1 MTEAFVVVQTAE
13 EAVDR
18 LAALHERATGALNQA
33 LKQYLKDR
41 VEPDAEQRALF
52 RYPELRL
59 TYHCHGEVPQTTR
72 AYAKVQLPGTYS
84 VTVTHPA
91 AFRKYLLEQLVP
103 LMHDFTVTVEVGVSQ
118 QNIPYPYVVEQ
129 GDELAGSGVTAA
141 TLARVFPSTDL
152 SAATDGIADG
162 LYDWEN
168 TDPLPLALFDAAR
181 VDFSL
186 RRLVHYTGSDWRH
199 VQPWILLTNYHRY
212 VDQFIL
218 HGLEQLRSDPR
229 FIRMVLPG
237 NVVIDKSMDHGEASA
252 IAAGVV
258 WHRYQM
264 PAYHLQ
270 ATDGHGVTLVN
281 IGVGPSNAKNIT
293 DHLAV
298 LRPHCWLMIG
308 HCGGLRQS
316 QTIGDYVLAHAYMRR
331 DGILDRVVPPNIP
344 IPALAE
350 VQLALQQA
358 AANVTGEKG
367 EELKKRLRTGTVLT
381 YDDRNWELRWA
392 QERPLINL
400 SRAVA
405 VDMESGTIAAQGYRL
420 RVPYGTLLCVSDK
433 PLHSEIKLPGSAN
446 AFYERAV
453 SQHLKIGIEAV
464 DLLRTELN
472 SLHSRK
478 LRSFDEPPP
487 LSGWDGHLTVRPL
500 ALSVQTVRCSFAMSR
515 PTRPDSRRPGVKPPY
530 SAARRVAKAPPS
542 EPKLILFNK
551 PFDVLT
557 QFSDEGGRATLK
569 DFIDIP
575 GIYPAGRLDRDS
587 EGLLLLT
594 NDGQLQA
601 RIADPKHKL
610 AKTYWVQVE
619 GEPSE
624 EQLQR
629 LRDGVELNDGMTL
642 PAEARPL
649 DEPELWPRNP
659 PVRFRKSIPTHWLEL
674 VIREGRNRQVRRMT
688 AAVGLPTLRLVRV
701 RIGDWSIEGLDQG
714 QWKEVPARL

>member
-1 MTEAFVVVQTAE
+1 MTEAFVVVKTAE

-84 VTVTHPA
+84 VTVTHPG

-168 TDPLPLALFDAAR
+168 TNPLPLALFDAAR

-270 ATDGHGVTLVN
+270 ASDGHGVTLVN

-358 AANVTGEKG
+358 AAHVTGEKG
-367 EELKKRLRTGTVLT
+367 EQLKKRLRTGTVLT

-464 DLLRTELN
+464 DLLRNNEKMWFAITPEGT
-472 SLHSRK
+472 RK
-478 LRSFDEPPP
+478 AVKDWKAGFLKIARMADVPILAAYFHYPEKTIGIGP
-487 LSGWDGHLTVRPL
+487 LFTPSGD
-500 ALSVQTVRCSFAMSR
+500 
-515 PTRPDSRRPGVKPPY
+515 D
-530 SAARRVAKAPPS
+530 AADMAA
-542 EPKLILFNK
+542 
-551 PFDVLT
+551 
-557 QFSDEGGRATLK
+557 
-569 DFIDIP
+569 
-575 GIYPAGRLDRDS
+575 
-587 EGLLLLT
+587 
-594 NDGQLQA
+594 
-601 RIADPKHKL
+601 
-610 AKTYWVQVE
+610 
-619 GEPSE
+619 
-624 EQLQR
+624 
-629 LRDGVELNDGMTL
+629 
-642 PAEARPL
+642 
-649 DEPELWPRNP
+649 
-659 PVRFRKSIPTHWLEL
+659 
-674 VIREGRNRQVRRMT
+674 IREFYRPWMGKTRGTV
-688 AAVGLPTLRLVRV
+688 
-701 RIGDWSIEGLDQG
+701 
-714 QWKEVPARL
+714 